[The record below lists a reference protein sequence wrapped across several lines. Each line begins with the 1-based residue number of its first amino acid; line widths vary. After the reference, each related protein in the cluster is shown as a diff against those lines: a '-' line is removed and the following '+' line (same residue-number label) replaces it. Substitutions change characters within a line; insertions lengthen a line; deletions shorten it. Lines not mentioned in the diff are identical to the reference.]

1 MVSYLASRH
10 RGLAKQR
17 MSETKSLQAVLVAP
31 SLPLPLLDKT
41 NPLVSPEE
49 TSTSKI
55 KPEEPVVDTPS
66 MVPGALDT
74 PIKSKIP
81 LPVPTPSQDTHHRS
95 ATTPSVLDT
104 PTSTPKRAK
113 LRKGRTPMVA
123 RLESNKK
130 WMPY

>member
-1 MVSYLASRH
+1 MI
-10 RGLAKQR
+10 
-17 MSETKSLQAVLVAP
+17 SETKSSQTVFVP
-31 SLPLPLLDKT
+31 RPRPPPVLDKT
-41 NPLVSPEE
+41 NPLVSLEE

-66 MVPGALDT
+66 MVPDALDT

-81 LPVPTPSQDTHHRS
+81 LPVPTPSQAAHHRS

-104 PTSTPKRAK
+104 PTSTPKRGK
-113 LRKGRTPMVA
+113 LRKERMPMAA
-123 RLESNKK
+123 RLRSNKK